1 MLVFA
6 ALAYAAEVVP
16 DVAVDGQLYRPPID
30 AAKTLWADDT
40 SLAPGMRAGAVVGW
54 VHEPVVWVWEDTGE
68 RVPLVAD
75 AVGLDLIAAYTFWRV
90 RVGLDVPIYPFA
102 SGNAGS
108 GGGVGDVALDVK
120 GVVLPRD
127 KAPVGLAIA
136 FRADLP
142 TASTAVPLAADG
154 FAYELS
160 VIADRKFGP
169 VLVAANIGTRGMP
182 TVDAE
187 SIEVGDQLAWRLGAG
202 FSPENRWGVS
212 ADLAGYATW
221 SDLGNAAGAPVELML
236 GGWVGVSNH
245 VRVSLGAG
253 HGINSGIGAS
263 NGRVVAGVAWLSG
276 PPKAKAATVA
286 TVATVQPP
294 PAPKPVAAPPVA
306 KPAQAPAAVA
316 KPAQAPTAAAKPAPA
331 PVAVV
336 TPPPVAVV
344 AAPPAVVVAPPP
356 PPVVVV
362 TPPPVVAAPPAVVVA
377 PPASTVSAANPVAVS
392 GAKLVLFSPVSFEGA
407 ALTVTGTA
415 QLNAIVRYLESHPE
429 IESVRVEGHTSGAGD
444 PSDELGLAG
453 QRAGVVLEFL
463 SEAGLSRERF
473 YAAGYGG
480 MRPLVPGIEPA
491 ARAVNERI
499 EFVVTKWAEGRES
512 K

>member
-1 MLVFA
+1 MLVFL
-6 ALAYAAEVVP
+6 ALARAADAVP
-16 DVAVDGQLYRPPID
+16 DVVVDGQMYRPPID

-40 SLAPGMRAGAVVGW
+40 SLAPGVRAGVVVGW

-75 AVGLDLIAAYTFWRV
+75 AVGLNLLAAYTFSRL
-90 RVGLDVPIYPFA
+90 RVGLDVPVYPFA

-127 KAPVGLAIA
+127 MGPVGLAIA

-142 TASTAVPLAADG
+142 TASTTVPLAADG

-160 VIADRKFGP
+160 LIADRKFGP
-169 VLVAANIGTRGMP
+169 VMLAANLGTRGLP
-182 TVDAE
+182 AVDAE
-187 SIEVGDQLAWRLGAG
+187 SVEVGDQLAWRFGAG
-202 FSPENRWGVS
+202 FSPRNRWGVS

-221 SDLGNAAGAPVELML
+221 SDLDNAAGAPAEVML

-253 HGINSGIGAS
+253 HGLTSGIGAS
-263 NGRVVAGVAWLSG
+263 NGRVVAGFAWLSG
-276 PPKAKAATVA
+276 PPKAKAA
-286 TVATVQPP
+286 
-294 PAPKPVAAPPVA
+294 PVAS
-306 KPAQAPAAVA
+306 PA
-316 KPAQAPTAAAKPAPA
+316 
-331 PVAVV
+331 
-336 TPPPVAVV
+336 PPPVV
-344 AAPPAVVVAPPP
+344 AAAPP

-362 TPPPVVAAPPAVVVA
+362 APLPPVVVVAPLPPVVVVAPLPPVVVA
-377 PPASTVSAANPVAVS
+377 PPAPIVSAANPVAAS
-392 GAKLVLFSPVSFEGA
+392 AARLFLFSPVSFDGAVLTAAGA
-407 ALTVTGTA
+407 A
-415 QLNAIVRYLESHPE
+415 QLSAVVGFLESHPE
-429 IESVRVEGHTSGAGD
+429 IESIRIEGHTSGAGD
-444 PSDELGLAG
+444 ASDELGLAG

-463 SEAGLSRERF
+463 SEAGLSSERF

-480 MRPLVPGIEPA
+480 MRPLVPGTEPG

-499 EFVVTKWAEGRES
+499 EFVVTQWTEGREP

>member
-1 MLVFA
+1 MLVLF
-6 ALAYAAEVVP
+6 ALAHAAEAVP

-30 AAKTLWADDT
+30 AAQTRWADDT
-40 SLAPGMRAGAVVGW
+40 RRAQGARAGAVVGW

-68 RVPLVAD
+68 RVPVVAD
-75 AVGLDLIAAYTFWRV
+75 AVALDLLAAYTFWRV
-90 RVGLDVPIYPFA
+90 RVGLDVPVYPFA

-127 KAPVGLAIA
+127 KAPVGLAIS

-154 FAYELS
+154 FAYELA

-182 TVDAE
+182 SVDAQ

-221 SDLGNAAGAPVELML
+221 SDLGNAAGAPAEVML

-253 HGINSGIGAS
+253 HGITSGIGAS
-263 NGRVVAGVAWLSG
+263 SGRVVAGVAWLSG
-276 PPKAKAATVA
+276 PPKAKTPAVA
-286 TVATVQPP
+286 TVAPP
-294 PAPKPVAAPPVA
+294 TAPKPAPPV
-306 KPAQAPAAVA
+306 VA
-316 KPAQAPTAAAKPAPA
+316 
-331 PVAVV
+331 
-336 TPPPVAVV
+336 PPP
-344 AAPPAVVVAPPP
+344 PVVVAPPP

-362 TPPPVVAAPPAVVVA
+362 APPPPPPPPVIVAPPPPPVPVVVA
-377 PPASTVSAANPVAVS
+377 PPVATVSAANPVAVS
-392 GAKLVLFSPVSFEGA
+392 GAKLVLFAPVSFEGA
-407 ALTVTGTA
+407 ALTTAGTG

-429 IESVRVEGHTSGAGD
+429 IESIRVEGHTSGAGD

-499 EFVVTKWAEGRES
+499 EFVVTKWAEGREP